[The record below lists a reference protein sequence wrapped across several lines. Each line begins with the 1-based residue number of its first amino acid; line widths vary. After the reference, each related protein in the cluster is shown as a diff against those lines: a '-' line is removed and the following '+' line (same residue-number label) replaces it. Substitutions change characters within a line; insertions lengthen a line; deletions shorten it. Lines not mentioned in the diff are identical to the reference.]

1 MQKVKNIISS
11 CWSTFLAMMVV
22 FILWIAKISKVSS
35 DFAPFFF
42 AWSIPIIVISIVVG
56 KWLFWTYFVLWL
68 LFLGTRAVLE
78 AAEDLH

>member
-11 CWSTFLAMMVV
+11 CWSTFLAMLIALV
-22 FILWIAKISKVSS
+22 LWISKIVKVAS

-42 AWSIPIIVISIVVG
+42 AWSIPVIVISIVVG
-56 KWLFWTYFVLWL
+56 AWLFWTYFTIWI
-68 LFLGTRAVLE
+68 LFLGTRAALE